1 MHKYNHEHLKVIAQ
15 LTRRTFAVKPLI
27 VTFLSGELKI
37 ASSNR
42 LTQSMSIEKPN
53 HTGDVK
59 GSTVQSI
66 ESVEWEQALNSKTRL
81 GPEKYEF
88 GALPFPKVAIPGEYQ
103 FS

>member
-1 MHKYNHEHLKVIAQ
+1 MHKHNHEHLKVIAQ
-15 LTRRTFAVKPLI
+15 LTRRTFPVKPLI

-42 LTQSMSIEKPN
+42 L
-53 HTGDVK
+53 
-59 GSTVQSI
+59 VQSS
-66 ESVEWEQALNSKTRL
+66 ESVEWEQALNSRTRL